1 MFHDAGGARP
11 AVPGNMA
18 AVFLGIIKA
27 FRFRRFVRPPCVL
40 ENLMAAHASPGA
52 ELPPQTSPA
61 LRVMPMPADLNTAG
75 DVFGGWVMAMVDIA
89 GALPAVRHARSR
101 VVTVAVNSFVF
112 RQPISVGDI
121 VSFHADVASV
131 GKSSITVDVHVF
143 AERNPA
149 NPVVVKVTEARL
161 TYVAV
166 DAQGAKRVIGDS
178 APLCLVPPSS
188 KELVLR
194 MMPMPADLNPAGD
207 VFGGW
212 VMAMVD
218 IAGAV
223 LANRKAR
230 SRVATVAVDSFAF
243 KQPISVGDIVSF
255 HAEIVHV
262 GKTSVT
268 VDVEVFAE
276 RNPEHPVVVK
286 VTEAKLTYVA
296 VDAFRAKRHIDE
308 A

>member
-1 MFHDAGGARP
+1 
-11 AVPGNMA
+11 
-18 AVFLGIIKA
+18 
-27 FRFRRFVRPPCVL
+27 
-40 ENLMAAHASPGA
+40 
-52 ELPPQTSPA
+52 
-61 LRVMPMPADLNTAG
+61 
-75 DVFGGWVMAMVDIA
+75 
-89 GALPAVRHARSR
+89 
-101 VVTVAVNSFVF
+101 
-112 RQPISVGDI
+112 
-121 VSFHADVASV
+121 
-131 GKSSITVDVHVF
+131 
-143 AERNPA
+143 
-149 NPVVVKVTEARL
+149 
-161 TYVAV
+161 
-166 DAQGAKRVIGDS
+166 
-178 APLCLVPPSS
+178 
-188 KELVLR
+188 
-194 MMPMPADLNPAGD
+194 MPMPADLNPAGD

-230 SRVATVAVDSFAF
+230 SKVATVAVDSFAF